1 MQILRVFNNNV
12 VLARRDGE
20 PVVVTG
26 RGVGFGVKQGGEVD
40 PSRVQRIFVPIDGRD
55 PDHAGEMIAGL
66 DAQTVDMVADAL
78 DEVGVNPR
86 LTLVTAIADH
96 VTGAA
101 KRARMGT
108 TVEYPLRAE
117 VAHLYPDEAAQGE
130 RLLDVINRR
139 LANAGADSAGHG
151 DNGAAGA
158 KGGAD
163 SAVAPFAPLPREEA
177 TALTL
182 HLVNAGFNTGNL
194 AHTYRMTG
202 VIQQMLAVIGAEWGV
217 EVDGASISTAR
228 FITHARYLFVRLE
241 RGEQLDHGNS
251 PLTRELMRAHPHE
264 MAIARKVAH
273 VVELR
278 FGQSLTDDE
287 VAYLGL
293 HVARLQEARAGE

>member
-1 MQILRVFNNNV
+1 MQVLRVFNNNV
-12 VLARRDGE
+12 VLARRGEE

-26 RGVGFGVKQGGEVD
+26 RGVGFKIKQGDALDETKA
-40 PSRVQRIFVPIDGRD
+40 QRIFVPIDGRD

-66 DAQTVDMVADAL
+66 PARTVDDAAAAL
-78 DEVGVNPR
+78 EEIGVNPR

-96 VTGAA
+96 IGGAA
-101 KRARMGT
+101 ERAKAGT

-117 VAHLYPDEAAQGE
+117 VTHLYPEEAAQGE
-130 RLLDVINRR
+130 RLLAAINRR
-139 LANAGADSAGHG
+139 LD
-151 DNGAAGA
+151 
-158 KGGAD
+158 
-163 SAVAPFAPLPREEA
+163 APLPPEEA

-202 VIQQMLAVIGAEWGV
+202 VIQQMLDVIGAEWGSG
-217 EVDGASISTAR
+217 VDVASISTAR

-241 RGEQLDHGNS
+241 RGAQLDHGNS
-251 PLTRELMRAHPHE
+251 PLTRELLRAYPAE
-264 MAIARKVAH
+264 MEVARKVAQ

-278 FGQSLTDDE
+278 FGRELTDDE